1 MLFYNVVTAVL
12 VLQFTNDD
20 YRASEPELSLP
31 VRVTKSN
38 RIATPVTVS
47 VTPVTLTQ
55 HRASGRPDPRGT
67 LVDNPNSPIEA
78 GIEGCMPW
86 AVLIYNINSTI
97 IIICKNLNYFW
108 GALFFPQDKI
118 SAKTMSEKL
127 RKSVNFAILCS
138 FK

>member
-97 IIICKNLNYFW
+97 III
-108 GALFFPQDKI
+108 
-118 SAKTMSEKL
+118 
-127 RKSVNFAILCS
+127 
-138 FK
+138 